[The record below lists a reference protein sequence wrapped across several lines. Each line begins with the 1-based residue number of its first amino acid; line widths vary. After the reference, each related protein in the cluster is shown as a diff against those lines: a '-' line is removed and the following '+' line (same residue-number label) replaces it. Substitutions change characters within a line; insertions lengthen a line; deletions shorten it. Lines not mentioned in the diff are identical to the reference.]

1 MPARRFTRV
10 TLLTAVVAS
19 LLVSGVTFAQQAP
32 RSVNVGTQQPGTV
45 QYSVASGLAKVVNDA
60 APFSMVV
67 QAHSGATTF
76 YPMLNSG
83 ELDFGLST
91 GIDLA
96 MGYRGPERMKVAGK
110 NPHAPT
116 PNARLVM
123 RGLPFTAGLLVRKD
137 SPIKTIQDVRGKR
150 LTGEYPAQLGGYINM
165 FAHLASAGMT
175 FSDVVVVP
183 VTGIPQGID
192 AVVQGRADVTT
203 FGIGA
208 AKAREAD
215 AAVGIRHI
223 STDCSPAGQER
234 IRKAVPGYHTRV
246 IKAGT
251 ATGVVE
257 DTCVTAWDLYLAT
270 HKGAADAVVGA
281 VVKALWENA
290 DKLGQ
295 YHPQLKL
302 WTRDRFVDPEAT
314 IPYHPAAVQFYKAHG
329 VWPAKMD
336 DLQQKLLALNPQ

>member
-1 MPARRFTRV
+1 MLETQEGSMPTRRCTRV
-10 TLLTAVVAS
+10 TLLAAVAAG
-19 LLVSGVTFAQQAP
+19 LLVSGVTFAQQTP
-32 RSVNVGTQQPGTV
+32 RLVNLGTQQPGTV
-45 QYSVASGLAKVVNDA
+45 QYAVASGLAKVVSDA

-96 MGYRGPERMKVAGK
+96 MSYRGPERMKVAGK

-183 VTGIPQGID
+183 VTGIPQGVD
-192 AVVQGRADVTT
+192 ALIQGRADVTT
-203 FGIGA
+203 FGIGG
-208 AKAREAD
+208 AKALEAD

-223 STDCSPAGQER
+223 STDCSPAGR
-234 IRKAVPGYHTRV
+234 LPT
-246 IKAGT
+246 
-251 ATGVVE
+251 
-257 DTCVTAWDLYLAT
+257 
-270 HKGAADAVVGA
+270 
-281 VVKALWENA
+281 
-290 DKLGQ
+290 
-295 YHPQLKL
+295 
-302 WTRDRFVDPEAT
+302 
-314 IPYHPAAVQFYKAHG
+314 
-329 VWPAKMD
+329 
-336 DLQQKLLALNPQ
+336 